1 MPYIGNQPGTGVRS
15 RFIYTATASQTTF
28 SGADNNSKTLKYADS
43 DYIDV
48 YLNGVCLVPGTD
60 YTASTKTSIV
70 LTQAASLSDTLE
82 VVAYDIATISDTV
95 SKADGGTFEANVTF
109 AAAADIITATAGTD
123 NVRLGENAGNSIESG
138 GTNNV
143 VIGKNAGTAITTADH
158 NTAVGHQAGEALTT
172 GARST
177 LVGYASG
184 AALIDPDRN
193 VAFGYGSLQT
203 DTKGSKSTAI
213 GYSALNTQN
222 FTSATDS
229 HNTAVGYTAGESLTT
244 GQFNTFVGS
253 LAGDANTTASG
264 NSALGYL
271 SLSGNTTGEFNA
283 AVGREAME
291 ANTEGSNNTALGF
304 RALEAD
310 TKGSHSVAVGRQAL
324 KVQNFTSATDSH
336 NTAVGNNAGQSVT
349 TGTENT
355 IVGSN
360 AGYAFT
366 TGGSN
371 VAVGKGALSTET
383 AGNNNVAIGHGALD
397 TQNNTGGG
405 NVYNNALGYSAGAA
419 ITTGA
424 YNTLMG
430 GFAGDAIQSGG
441 SNICLGYGAD
451 VAHDTANGITIGV
464 NIEGATNDFSF
475 GKASNVVKN
484 DFDAD
489 ANWSRSSDERLKKNI
504 TDQKLGL
511 DFINDLRT
519 VKYNWKA
526 SHELDS
532 TDSQLSHLY
541 KEDEADNEM
550 NTDATMHNFIAQ
562 EVKAALDTA
571 GVSDFGGW
579 SEDDHGVQQVSREMF
594 VIPLVKAV
602 QELSAKNDALETQN
616 TTQATQIADLI
627 TRVTA
632 LEAG

>member
-28 SGADNNSKTLKYADS
+28 TGADNNSKTLKYSDA

-60 YTASTKTSIV
+60 YTASTKTSVV
-70 LTQAASLSDTLE
+70 LVQAASLNDTLE

-95 SKADGGTFEANVTF
+95 SKANGGTFEANVTF
-109 AAAADIITATAGTD
+109 AAAADIITETLGTD
-123 NVRLGENAGNSIESG
+123 NVRLGEGAGDSIASG

-158 NTAVGHQAGEALTT
+158 NTAVGHQAGEDLTT
-172 GARST
+172 GSRNT
-177 LVGYASG
+177 LMGYASG
-184 AALIDPDRN
+184 SNLIDPDRN
-193 VAFGYGSLQT
+193 VAYGYGALQS
-203 DTKGSKSTAI
+203 DTKGTKSTAI

-222 FTSATDS
+222 QTSSTDT
-229 HNTAVGYTAGESLTT
+229 HNTAVGYTAGESITT
-244 GQFNTFVGS
+244 ATLNTLVGS
-253 LAGDANTTASG
+253 LSGDAITTG
-264 NSALGYL
+264 NSNTAVGYL
-271 SLSGNTTGEFNA
+271 SASSTIDGTSNVA
-283 AVGREAME
+283 IGRESLE
-291 ANTEGSNNTALGF
+291 ANTSGSDN
-304 RALEAD
+304 
-310 TKGSHSVAVGRQAL
+310 VAVGRQAL
-324 KVQNFTSATDSH
+324 EASTTGDKNI
-336 NTAVGNNAGQSVT
+336 AVGNL
-349 TGTENT
+349 
-355 IVGSN
+355 
-360 AGYAFT
+360 
-366 TGGSN
+366 
-371 VAVGKGALSTET
+371 ALLSET
-383 AGNNNVAIGHGALD
+383 AGNNNVAIGYQALKN
-397 TQNNTGGG
+397 QNNTGGG
-405 NVYNNALGYSAGAA
+405 NKYNNVLGYNAGLA

-430 GFAGDAIQSGG
+430 GFAGDVLQTGG

-451 VAHDTANGITIGV
+451 TGSSSSNNAITIGV
-464 NIEGATNDFSF
+464 NITSSSNDFSF

-484 DFDAD
+484 DFDTD
-489 ANWSRSSDERLKKNI
+489 ANWSRSSDQRLKKNI

-526 SHELDS
+526 SGELDAS
-532 TDSQLSHLY
+532 DDQLAHLRR
-541 KEDEADNEM
+541 EDDDGNIINDM

-602 QELSAKNDALETQN
+602 QELSTKVDALETEN
-616 TTQATQIADLI
+616 TAIKARLD
-627 TRVTA
+627 A